1 MSYLIWILRQK
12 FIKQVTGIRIL
23 KSKAFVLKFRR
34 EIWCKK
40 KTQQEFYNEYNNE
53 TIKKTNEKEKND

>member
-1 MSYLIWILRQK
+1 MSYLIWLLRQK

-34 EIWCKK
+34 VIWCKK
-40 KTQQEFYNEYNNE
+40 KTQQEFYAEYNE